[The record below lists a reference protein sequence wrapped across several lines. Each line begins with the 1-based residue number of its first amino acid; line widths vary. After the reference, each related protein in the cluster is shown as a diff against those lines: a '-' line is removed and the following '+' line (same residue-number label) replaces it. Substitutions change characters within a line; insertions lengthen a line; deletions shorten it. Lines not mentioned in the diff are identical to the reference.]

1 MQEPITNQKAAD
13 VEIARAI
20 PIKIGF
26 VPEASAIPIMTGP
39 MTATVAPALIKLV
52 KLAPTNTTR
61 TTNGIPESIP
71 NGSTKPIIDEANQ
84 PAAPV
89 DLKTEPRK

>member
-1 MQEPITNQKAAD
+1 
-13 VEIARAI
+13 
-20 PIKIGF
+20 
-26 VPEASAIPIMTGP
+26 MTGP

-61 TTNGIPESIP
+61 ITNGIPESIP

-89 DLKTEPRK
+89 DLKTEPREIAPAYKTTTPQLIPSS